1 MVPTPSSTQLPVNS
15 SAGCL
20 RPNNK
25 QDRNTDHTL
34 IKKKK
39 RDIQK
44 YGTDERA
51 ITKDQINEE
60 ESSNQPEQ
68 EVRVII
74 VKMIQNLENKMKAQ
88 INRLEARIKKMQE
101 MFSKDLEKSK

>member
-1 MVPTPSSTQLPVNS
+1 MQWMKEYDKNL
-15 SAGCL
+15 
-20 RPNNK
+20 
-25 QDRNTDHTL
+25 Q
-34 IKKKK
+34 
-39 RDIQK
+39 
-44 YGTDERA
+44 
-51 ITKDQINEE
+51 DQINEE

-68 EVRVII
+68 EVRAII

>member
-1 MVPTPSSTQLPVNS
+1 MQWM
-15 SAGCL
+15 
-20 RPNNK
+20 K
-25 QDRNTDHTL
+25 EY
-34 IKKKK
+34 
-39 RDIQK
+39 DINLQ
-44 YGTDERA
+44 
-51 ITKDQINEE
+51 DQINEE

>member
-1 MVPTPSSTQLPVNS
+1 MQWM
-15 SAGCL
+15 
-20 RPNNK
+20 K
-25 QDRNTDHTL
+25 EQDLHL
-34 IKKKK
+34 
-39 RDIQK
+39 Q
-44 YGTDERA
+44 
-51 ITKDQINEE
+51 DQINAE

>member
-1 MVPTPSSTQLPVNS
+1 MQWM
-15 SAGCL
+15 
-20 RPNNK
+20 K
-25 QDRNTDHTL
+25 EY
-34 IKKKK
+34 
-39 RDIQK
+39 DINLQ
-44 YGTDERA
+44 
-51 ITKDQINEE
+51 DQINEE

-101 MFSKDLEKSK
+101 MFIKDLEKSK